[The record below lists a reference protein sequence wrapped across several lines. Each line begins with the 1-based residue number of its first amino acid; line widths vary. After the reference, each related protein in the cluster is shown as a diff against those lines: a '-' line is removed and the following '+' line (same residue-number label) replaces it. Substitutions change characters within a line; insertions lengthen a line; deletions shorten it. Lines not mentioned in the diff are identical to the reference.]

1 MKTNL
6 ICENALTGISS
17 IFIFISVVVFLYAIM
32 FLTYGLRLRFQSIQ
46 SVRLLNDILKECRH
60 LCEVLGTAYE
70 AGLFDSYPLY
80 RDGDVERVK
89 LNESD
94 MKVIFTLASTFTIAT
109 INVLYS
115 HVLHESSEL
124 HVVSLRR
131 EFKSATSVKTFSALA
146 MLYSLRYYTLVKESV
161 ISTVIPAQEF
171 DSDNII
177 KSVLHRESNWVEV

>member
-1 MKTNL
+1 MGINL
-6 ICENALTGISS
+6 ISISS
-17 IFIFISVVVFLYAIM
+17 VFIFISIAVALYAIM
-32 FLTYGLRLRFQSIQ
+32 FLTYDLRLRFQSIQ
-46 SVRLLNDILKECRH
+46 SVRLLNAILNECRH
-60 LCEVLGTAYE
+60 LGEVLGTAYD

-89 LNESD
+89 LNKDD
-94 MKVIFTLASTFTIAT
+94 MMTVFTIASTFAIAT
-109 INVLYS
+109 INGLYS
-115 HVLHESSEL
+115 HVLHESSEF

-146 MLYSLRYYTLVKESV
+146 MLYSLRYYTLVKEGV
-161 ISTVIPAQEF
+161 ITTTIPVQEF